1 MEPKLQWPTSR
12 TSWVP
17 RARLIEDL
25 DRASRHP
32 VALVAAPA
40 GYGKTTLLAQWL
52 TRAEAPIAAW
62 VTLDAGD
69 NDPGRLWTHV
79 AAALER
85 AGCPLSTGPGGSF
98 RPVNGSD
105 VMTTALPRMFDALS
119 SLPHDIVIALDDFH
133 CIQEPACH
141 AQVQFLIE
149 NLPSQAHLMIITRAD
164 PGLRLGRLRASGLVA
179 EIRAEHLSFTVDE
192 TCALLANE
200 DVHLSGDSLS
210 RLVSRTE
217 GWPAGLYL
225 ATFSLAGRTD
235 PDDFVNRF
243 SGGNRFLGDY
253 LTEEVLSRLTDEV
266 RDFITTMSILDRF
279 TVGLCDHVAEAPR
292 PPPGSCETSNAPT
305 CSWCPLGPD
314 GVWFRFHHLFAA
326 VARSELEMTR
336 PDRVPLLHAR
346 AARWFRDHGHIDEAI
361 RHSLAAGNTG
371 DAALL
376 AQENWLTYLD
386 AGRGATVSSWLEAL
400 GPPAVA
406 TDPAAGVTAAWMAG
420 LRGDPVAWA
429 GHVRSLEE
437 LRDHGPL
444 PDGARSVESA
454 ISAMDGL
461 FGYAGAEAMA
471 AGARRA
477 LELETDA
484 RSPYF
489 AVAHFAAGHLA
500 YVEGDLDVAAA
511 TLAQASLHETAPAVI
526 RVMSLGTESLVE
538 AERGAHR
545 RSRELA
551 ELAMEVVDAHGLRAD
566 PPVLDGVHALGGAQA
581 ADGETAAAMVTLEEG
596 LALRRLN
603 PVLGPW
609 ATIHHFLVMAR
620 VAVDAGQRDL
630 ADQLTRRGRDAP
642 GHLRLRDAG
651 DARPARRRAGP
662 GPGRATRGRA
672 RGAAHGPGAG
682 RAQAPAGPAQPR
694 RDRPRAA
701 PVVQHRQD
709 AHAGRLPEAGCPLA
723 PGGRR
728 DRPAHRRDLTGSG
741 VGGASAPSG
750 GAGGR

>member
-69 NDPGRLWTHV
+69 NDPGRFWTHV

-85 AGCPLSTGPGGSF
+85 AGCPLSTGPGGTF

-149 NLPSQAHLMIITRAD
+149 NLPSQAHLMISTRAD

-192 TCALLANE
+192 TSALLANE
-200 DVHLSGDSLS
+200 DVHLSSDSLS

-279 TVGLCDHVAEAPR
+279 TVGLCDHVA
-292 PPPGSCETSNAPT
+292 GTSTSAGILRDLERTNLFLV
-305 CSWCPLGPD
+305 PLGPD

-336 PDRVPLLHAR
+336 PDQVPLLHAR

-386 AGRGATVSSWLEAL
+386 AGRGATVNSWLEAL

-437 LRDHGPL
+437 FRDHGPL

-484 RSPYF
+484 RSPYY
-489 AVAHFAAGHLA
+489 AVANFAAGHLA

-545 RSRELA
+545 RARELA
-551 ELAMEVVDAHGLRAD
+551 ELAMEVVDAHGLRAV
-566 PPVLDGVHALGGAQA
+566 PQSSMAFTSLGGARA

-620 VAVDAGQRDL
+620 VACAAGQGAL
-630 ADQLTRRGRDAP
+630 AGQLVGETATLLDTYGS
-642 GHLRLRDAG
+642 GMHG

-662 GPGRATRGRA
+662 
-672 RGAAHGPGAG
+672 
-682 RAQAPAGPAQPR
+682 AQG
-694 RDRPRAA
+694 
-701 PVVQHRQD
+701 
-709 AHAGRLPEAGCPLA
+709 
-723 PGGRR
+723 
-728 DRPAHRRDLTGSG
+728 
-741 VGGASAPSG
+741 
-750 GAGGR
+750 